1 LSCYRK
7 MLDII
12 FSLISVS
19 LQVT

>member
-1 LSCYRK
+1 

-12 FSLISVS
+12 FSLISVG